1 MIKNL
6 EQVVAMVLT
15 SLPDQHPRMLRAKS
29 MECITLVGMATG
41 KEKFRADANQVG
53 VSCLF
58 LYFVKQECKFVLC
71 NATLSSFGKIVGLER
86 EDRNLSTPASLL
98 SIFFFLPG

>member
-1 MIKNL
+1 MSYLKAILVNATDKFN
-6 EQVVAMVLT
+6 
-15 SLPDQHPRMLRAKS
+15 RMLHAAS
-29 MECITLVGMATG
+29 IECISLAGMVVG